1 MDGGRLKPPPPK
13 DKSELNCEFPE
24 EVGRLLQADTAVLRR
39 TLGIGVQLLSILP
52 GSVAMQCISSLSS
65 TLMDPEDLEIV
76 KLGVGIPLSTMMS

>member
-1 MDGGRLKPPPPK
+1 M
-13 DKSELNCEFPE
+13 
-24 EVGRLLQADTAVLRR
+24 
-39 TLGIGVQLLSILP
+39 GIGVQLLSILP